1 MITKSLVFVPKSL
14 STGQLKKS
22 IGSTGKLAVF
32 AFFMVGAAGALT
44 FACGGDGNSAPAA
57 DASGS
62 DTSTGD
68 SNTGDTSNGS
78 NGTIALSVTYNGTN
92 ITGTDPIIASVWV
105 KDQAGSSPA
114 PAGLGQNKT
123 ASWPGTN
130 VVDIPDM
137 APGSYFVFT
146 YIMVGSD
153 HELGPIPGDAD
164 IDITD
169 GVPVTVVAGQT
180 VSASVTVVDV
190 PFPDAGT

>member
-1 MITKSLVFVPKSL
+1 MPDVFTGQEFAKSL

-32 AFFMVGAAGALT
+32 AFFMVGAAGGLT
-44 FACGGDGNSAPAA
+44 FACGGNAAPAV

-62 DTSTGD
+62 DTSSGD
-68 SNTGDTSNGS
+68 SNTGDASNGS

-92 ITGTDPIIASVWV
+92 ITGTEPIIATVWV

-114 PAGLGQNKT
+114 PAGLGQNIT

-130 VVDIPDM
+130 VVDILDV

-146 YIMVGSD
+146 FIMVGSD

-164 IDITD
+164 LYITG

-180 VSASVTVVDV
+180 VSASATVVDV
-190 PFPDAGT
+190 PFLDAGT